1 MNPIFMKIAEVIKS
15 RKTQKVLANCPWEI
29 HKPPTELHD
38 LINDLLDLVE
48 YAPYYK
54 KCHKSY
60 SAPQAELNSCVP
72 WRFYILDT
80 AKCRALLEF
89 LEAQEIKSGKISN
102 MLAAADALVLVNWLP
117 HPHEAHTMENLEA
130 EPFPYL
136 GNKENM
142 DHIASSSAAIQ
153 NLLIGATAKN
163 IPSYWSSGGKLRD
176 PLLRNHLGIPMHE
189 ILLGAIFLFPEDSAA
204 KGADIKPGQFRNQGK
219 DRETWSKWL

>member
-1 MNPIFMKIAEVIKS
+1 MKITEVIKN
-15 RKTQKVLANCPWEI
+15 RKTQKVLADTPWEI
-29 HKPPTELHD
+29 TKKSTDLHG

-60 SAPQAELNSCVP
+60 SDDEAELNSCVP
-72 WRFYILDT
+72 WRFYVLDT

-89 LEAQEIKSGKISN
+89 LDAKEIKSGKISN
-102 MLAAADALVLVNWLP
+102 MLAAADALLLVNWLP
-117 HPHEAHTMENLEA
+117 QPNQVDHPENLEA
-130 EPFPYL
+130 EPFPYI

-142 DHIASSSAAIQ
+142 DHIASCSAAIQ
-153 NLLIGATAKN
+153 NLLLGATAKN

-176 PLLRNHLGIPMHE
+176 PLIREHLGVPIKE

-204 KGADIKPGQFRNQGK
+204 KGASIKLGQFRDQGK
-219 DRETWSKWL
+219 DRKTWSKWL